1 MMATA
6 TTSGDTCAGESSG
19 NGVANPA
26 VSAWLTLQG
35 RRDSNSRPSTP
46 RRRRGGR
53 RASRSALCSARAP
66 AIREVLLAERRT
78 DQPARTRSHSGRGPA
93 PPRRRGPCRFASSAV
108 APVGAGAGDADHARA
123 GGTSS
128 APARRRT
135 APSRRSASRTPKRP
149 GSCGGRA
156 RGRSARFCSGGPPR
170 AGRDDHW
177 LSCERS
183 CYGRPA
189 TGRIDGE
196 PQARLSPRVACSSS
210 RCTTALIRTEGE
222 PQPAEGRASPRGRD
236 CPPPRAFR
244 RSGPRR
250 TATRQQPG
258 SAQTLDARATPAVP
272 FQRTRATGL
281 PLTSHVNVVCVTT
294 PRVVTVRLSVPRL
307 FQSNPSTMGSGA
319 S

>member
-1 MMATA
+1 MTATA
-6 TTSGDTCAGESSG
+6 TTSGDSCAGEISG

-53 RASRSALCSARAP
+53 RASRSALCSAAPRFERYSLRSAEQIAGPDAIPFGTRPCASTAARPLSIRLERSRAG
-66 AIREVLLAERRT
+66 RR
-78 DQPARTRSHSGRGPA
+78 
-93 PPRRRGPCRFASSAV
+93 
-108 APVGAGAGDADHARA
+108 GAGDADHARGRERA
-123 GGTSS
+123 

-149 GSCGGRA
+149 GSCGGRH

-183 CYGRPA
+183 CYGCPA

-236 CPPPRAFR
+236 CPPPRGLFDAAGHDARPPASSQVPRR
-244 RSGPRR
+244 RSTLGPRP
-250 TATRQQPG
+250 QCLF
-258 SAQTLDARATPAVP
+258 SARGRASPRPAYP
-272 FQRTRATGL
+272 
-281 PLTSHVNVVCVTT
+281 
-294 PRVVTVRLSVPRL
+294 
-307 FQSNPSTMGSGA
+307 
-319 S
+319 

>member
-1 MMATA
+1 MF
-6 TTSGDTCAGESSG
+6 
-19 NGVANPA
+19 
-26 VSAWLTLQG
+26 
-35 RRDSNSRPSTP
+35 
-46 RRRRGGR
+46 GGT
-53 RASRSALCSARAP
+53 

-78 DQPARTRSHSGRGPA
+78 DRRPGRDPIRDEALRLHGGEALVDSPRAQSRRSA
-93 PPRRRGPCRFASSAV
+93 RRRRRRPRPWA
-108 APVGAGAGDADHARA
+108 
-123 GGTSS
+123 GTSS

-149 GSCGGRA
+149 GSCGGRH

-236 CPPPRAFR
+236 CPPPRGLFDAAGHDARPPASSQVPRR
-244 RSGPRR
+244 RSTLGPRP
-250 TATRQQPG
+250 QCLF
-258 SAQTLDARATPAVP
+258 SARGRPAYP
-272 FQRTRATGL
+272 
-281 PLTSHVNVVCVTT
+281 
-294 PRVVTVRLSVPRL
+294 
-307 FQSNPSTMGSGA
+307 
-319 S
+319 